1 MRQRILAKLYEL
13 KGNPVS
19 GNNLAEELGISR
31 VAVWKHIEALKQEGY
46 DITGVSGKG
55 YSLND
60 WTSVIWPDEIMK
72 NLNSGLVD
80 RILYYPI
87 LNSTNELAKELLAN
101 RKAQEG
107 LVIVAGKQ
115 TSGKGRLGRL
125 WESPAGGLWFSII
138 LSPKLPMYK
147 LPLLSLVFAVAV
159 ASALDEF
166 LYTTCGIKWPNDIF
180 VNDKKIAGILLEVS
194 GQVDHIDSVIAGIGI
209 NINISPDLLSGDTRN
224 IATSLLE
231 LTGGQIPNNI
241 ILPVVLSSLEKYYNL
256 FLISGF
262 ESIREEFKSRCVHLN
277 KKVTVQQVNKQITGI
292 NTDIDNQGNMVLKVN
307 EKDSVCITTGDVK
320 II

>member
-1 MRQRILAKLYEL
+1 MRQRILAKLHEL

-101 RKAQEG
+101 RKAQE
-107 LVIVAGKQ
+107 
-115 TSGKGRLGRL
+115 
-125 WESPAGGLWFSII
+125 
-138 LSPKLPMYK
+138 
-147 LPLLSLVFAVAV
+147 
-159 ASALDEF
+159 
-166 LYTTCGIKWPNDIF
+166 
-180 VNDKKIAGILLEVS
+180 VS
-194 GQVDHIDSVIAGIGI
+194 SD
-209 NINISPDLLSGDTRN
+209 
-224 IATSLLE
+224 
-231 LTGGQIPNNI
+231 
-241 ILPVVLSSLEKYYNL
+241 
-256 FLISGF
+256 
-262 ESIREEFKSRCVHLN
+262 C
-277 KKVTVQQVNKQITGI
+277 
-292 NTDIDNQGNMVLKVN
+292 
-307 EKDSVCITTGDVK
+307 
-320 II
+320 